1 MDTHDN
7 VVAANKSL
15 WEGLARKGC
24 DLTTP
29 WMDLDVELLR
39 RHAAGQMDP
48 APDRLSRMYPP
59 SVLADVAGKDVLCL
73 ASGGGQQ
80 SAVFG
85 LLEARVTV
93 VDLAEGQLEGDRKA
107 AAHYG
112 YPIRTLRA
120 DMRDLSCLSDESFD
134 LVFQAPSMAYV
145 PDVRPV
151 YAGVA
156 RVLRPGGRYRVSFSN
171 PATEFV
177 DCEDW
182 DGQGY
187 CIRRPYAER
196 MRRRA
201 DGGMESRHYLRDIF
215 NGLIEVGL
223 SIEHVEEDPD
233 YARQDPLAQPGQWVH
248 WLRYVTGFVV
258 VARKS

>member
-1 MDTHDN
+1 MGAYDDIA
-7 VVAANKSL
+7 AANESL
-15 WEGLARKGC
+15 WQNLVRQAC
-24 DLTTP
+24 DYTTP
-29 WMDLDVELLR
+29 WLDLNVDLLR
-39 RHAAGQMDP
+39 RYAACQLDSV
-48 APDRLSRMYPP
+48 PDRLVPMHPASL
-59 SVLADVAGKDVLCL
+59 LADVAGKDVLCL

-85 LLEARVTV
+85 LLGARVTV

-112 YPIRTLRA
+112 YAVRTVRA
-120 DMRDLSCLSDESFD
+120 DMRDMSCLSDDSFD

-151 YAGVA
+151 YAGIA
-156 RVLRPGGRYRVSFSN
+156 RVLRPGGRYRVQLSN

-187 CIRRPYAER
+187 RITRPYAER
-196 MRRRA
+196 TRRRN
-201 DGGMESRHYLRDIF
+201 DGGVEFRHYLWDVF
-215 NGLIEVGL
+215 NGLIEAGL
-223 SIEHVEEDPD
+223 SIEHVEEDPH
-233 YARQDPLAQPGQWVH
+233 YLHQDPGAQPGGWAH
-248 WLRYVTGFVV
+248 WLTYVTGFVI
-258 VARKS
+258 VARKK

>member
-1 MDTHDN
+1 MGTYDDIA
-7 VVAANKSL
+7 AANESL
-15 WEGLARKGC
+15 WQNLARQGC
-24 DLTTP
+24 DFTAP
-29 WMDLDVELLR
+29 WLDLDVELLR
-39 RHAAGQMDP
+39 RYAAGQVDP
-48 APDRLSRMYPP
+48 APDRLAPMHPA
-59 SVLADVAGKDVLCL
+59 SVLTGVAGKDVLCL

-85 LLEARVTV
+85 LLGARVTV
-93 VDLAEGQLEGDRKA
+93 VDLAEGQLEGDRRA

-112 YPIRTLRA
+112 YPVRTVRA
-120 DMRDLSCLSDESFD
+120 DMRDLSCASDESFD

-151 YAGVA
+151 YAGVS

-187 CIRRPYAER
+187 RITRPYAER
-196 MRRRA
+196 VRCRN
-201 DGGMESRHYLRDIF
+201 DGGIEFRHYLRDIF

-223 SIEHVEEDPD
+223 SIEHVEENPD
-233 YARQDPLAQPGQWVH
+233 LPRQDPHAQPGGWAH
-248 WLRYVTGFVV
+248 WLTYVMGFVI
-258 VARKS
+258 VAGKK